1 MFVVAF
7 YYARQSYSY
16 YTFVSTLFIATYLYV
31 SISIV
36 HFFLLIVVE
45 DTSNFLP
52 PPPLPPSIITH
63 SNPRVILH
71 LFLCSNKDIDICLAR
86 PTIFFISVQI
96 LLKRFDSI
104 DQKSR
109 EKGKTKGRQKD
120 KNLIASKWQ
129 LPLVIAYLHKNPW
142 DVGEKKLRKVCR
154 YTRKRGTFEFSPRS
168 VPDIQLK
175 NVERGTNV
183 ERNSSQI
190 SIFVAEPC
198 YFVCKLE

>member
-63 SNPRVILH
+63 FESTSYFTFVP
-71 LFLCSNKDIDICLAR
+71 
-86 PTIFFISVQI
+86 VQ
-96 LLKRFDSI
+96 
-104 DQKSR
+104 Q
-109 EKGKTKGRQKD
+109 
-120 KNLIASKWQ
+120 
-129 LPLVIAYLHKNPW
+129 
-142 DVGEKKLRKVCR
+142 
-154 YTRKRGTFEFSPRS
+154 
-168 VPDIQLK
+168 
-175 NVERGTNV
+175 
-183 ERNSSQI
+183 
-190 SIFVAEPC
+190 
-198 YFVCKLE
+198 